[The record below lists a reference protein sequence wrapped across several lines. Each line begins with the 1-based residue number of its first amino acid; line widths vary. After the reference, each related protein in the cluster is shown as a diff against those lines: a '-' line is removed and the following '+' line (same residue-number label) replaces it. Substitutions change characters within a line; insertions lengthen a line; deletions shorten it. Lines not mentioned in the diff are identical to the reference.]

1 MTPSTQHRN
10 TVRSAVASAQ
20 SAEPSDDCGTRQGTC
35 KRDRQSQNDDLE
47 RIAVN
52 MGRGLKPVSDASH
65 YAVDQLEIC
74 KSIAKAFERGKRFY
88 KRLVLHASPPDFS
101 FLIVGDHSTS
111 ARNRTA
117 DFRPK
122 IRKSIPQRPTSEQ
135 FYASPEHPCI
145 HQDQRSD
152 DERGENEHETRE
164 HHVILCNTA
173 CFAMWGSYTLGVSA

>member
-1 MTPSTQHRN
+1 
-10 TVRSAVASAQ
+10 
-20 SAEPSDDCGTRQGTC
+20 
-35 KRDRQSQNDDLE
+35 
-47 RIAVN
+47 

-101 FLIVGDHSTS
+101 FLIAGDYSTS

-122 IRKSIPQRPTSEQ
+122 IRKSIPQRQTSEQ
-135 FYASPEHPCI
+135 FYASPEQPCI
-145 HQDQRSD
+145 HQDQRG
-152 DERGENEHETRE
+152 DEQHEKPKQYARD

-173 CFAMWGSYTLGVSA
+173 CFATWGSA

>member
-1 MTPSTQHRN
+1 MTSTQHRN
-10 TVRSAVASAQ
+10 AIRSTVAPAQ
-20 SAEPSDDCGTRQGTC
+20 AADLSHDCGTRQGTC
-35 KRDRQSQNDDLE
+35 KRNRQTQNDDLE
-47 RIAVN
+47 RIAMN

-111 ARNRTA
+111 ARDRTA

-145 HQDQRSD
+145 HQDQERHSD
-152 DERGENEHETRE
+152 QEQREHKARE

-173 CFAMWGSYTLGVSA
+173 CFATWGSVST